1 MKEKDAVH
9 IVFAGHV
16 DHGKSSLIGRLLY
29 DTESIPP
36 EVIEE
41 TKQTAA
47 ELNKEWE
54 PAFILDSFREERERG
69 ITIDTTQVPFAT
81 DKRRYV
87 IIDAPGHVEFTQN
100 MVTGASQAEA
110 AIVLV
115 DASLGLQEQSR
126 RHAYIIGLL
135 GIKQII
141 LVMNKMDLVD
151 YDQKVYDKVVAD
163 TKSFLSE
170 LSISVEHFIPISAKT
185 GENIAVKSDNMPWY
199 TGPTILEVV
208 DLLIPSPKDDA
219 LPFCMPLQDTYKTD
233 GKNVFAGRIEYGA
246 VSNGDKLIAVPE
258 NKEVVVK
265 KILLFNEEADRKAA
279 PSSIGLIFEEEENFA
294 RGDVLCDP
302 KAGLKI
308 TDTLDVLVFWMGDDP
323 LKTGEKITWRLATQS
338 CGCEILEIKERIN
351 SSTLEVLTDDMTEM
365 KRLEV
370 GTVTIKSERPFAVKN
385 FNDMPVFGRFVFE
398 RDYSICAGGLIT
410 EI

>member
-29 DTESIPP
+29 DTGSLPQD
-36 EVIEE
+36 VIDE
-41 TKQTAA
+41 TKKTAE
-47 ELNKEWE
+47 ELGKEWE
-54 PAFILDSFREERERG
+54 PAFILDSFREEREKG
-69 ITIDTTQVPFAT
+69 ITIDTTQVPFHT

-110 AIVLV
+110 AIILV

-141 LVMNKMDLVD
+141 LVMNKMDLVEYSRD
-151 YDQKVYDKVVAD
+151 IYNRVVDD

-170 LSISVEHFIPISAKT
+170 LKLSPEYFIPISAKT
-185 GENIAVKSDNMPWY
+185 GENIASRSEKMNWY
-199 TGPTILEVV
+199 TGPTILETV
-208 DLLIPSPKDDA
+208 DMLIPSPRDEA
-219 LPFCMPLQDTYKTD
+219 LPFCMPLQDTYKSSGD
-233 GKNVFAGRIEYGA
+233 NVFAGRIEYGA
-246 VSNGDKLIAVPE
+246 VSKGDKLVAVPE
-258 NKEVVVK
+258 NKEVAVK
-265 KILLFNEEADRKAA
+265 QIKLFNEETNRKTA
-279 PSSIGLIFEEEENFA
+279 PSSIGIILESDENFV
-294 RGDVLCDP
+294 RGDVLCAPD
-302 KAGLKI
+302 AGLKV
-308 TDTLDVLVFWMGDDP
+308 TDTLDVLVFWMGDEP
-323 LKTGEKITWRLATQS
+323 LKTGENITWRLATQS
-338 CGCEILEIKERIN
+338 CGCEIVEIKERID
-351 SSTLEVLTDDMTEM
+351 SSTLEILTDDKTLL

-370 GTVTIKSERPFAVKN
+370 GTVRIKSEKPFAVKN

-398 RDYSICAGGLIT
+398 KDYSICAGGLIT
-410 EI
+410 DL